1 MPAPSS
7 LCAAQAFLRYRICLR
22 PAAQIL
28 LRQSRRTPR
37 KEGQRRSC
45 DHSASFF
52 SQCRER
58 RGRERAE
65 EMDLRAI
72 CVEGGADN
80 TLRYYQ
86 GALGGKR
93 GRGALLR
100 VPVLFAHDN
109 NKKRRPYEHKDD
121 VEPWFHLILRIISAL
136 FMRLRRAAVHCRGGI
151 FKASATFLSAG
162 EKALCLL
169 RFSKTCPRFAAWRQ
183 DYGKHIITPQ
193 FTAVKGLQKVC
204 RNFPARRVLSGGIF
218 L

>member
-1 MPAPSS
+1 M
-7 LCAAQAFLRYRICLR
+7 
-22 PAAQIL
+22 L
-28 LRQSRRTPR
+28 LRQSKRTPR
-37 KEGQRRSC
+37 KEWQRRSC
-45 DHSASFF
+45 DHFANFS

-72 CVEGGADN
+72 CAPVAQIIL
-80 TLRYYQ
+80 LRYYQ

-100 VPVLFAHDN
+100 VPALSAHDN
-109 NKKRRPYEHKDD
+109 NKKTPSRYKDD